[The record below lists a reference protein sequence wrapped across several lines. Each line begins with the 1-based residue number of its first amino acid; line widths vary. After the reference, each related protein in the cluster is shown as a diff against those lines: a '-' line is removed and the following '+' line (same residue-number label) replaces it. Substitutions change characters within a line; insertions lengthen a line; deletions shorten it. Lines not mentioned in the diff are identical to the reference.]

1 MTGNEHSPSIAMG
14 HPRPE
19 ALATCAGSLLAT
31 SPPVP
36 VTDPPTER
44 KANQPRWLS
53 VDQIRKQQRMRRE
66 TVLAAML
73 SGELP
78 FEQRGRIRYARECD
92 VRAWEEKRLKRRP
105 APRLCEIHPDLL
117 RYV

>member
-1 MTGNEHSPSIAMG
+1 MKALEHNSEHPLDG
-14 HPRPE
+14 TPRP
-19 ALATCAGSLLAT
+19 ASGCSLCKLAVSKR
-31 SPPVP
+31 PPP
-36 VTDPPTER
+36 E
-44 KANQPRWLS
+44 KMRWLS

-66 TVLAAML
+66 TVRTAML
-73 SGELP
+73 SGDLP

-92 VRAWEEKRLKRRP
+92 VRAWEEKRLKRGP